1 MYDYFAYASGV
12 RQSHELSR
20 SALPDAPV
28 VDDHAGARAPVR
40 SMRSRSA
47 AGLRA
52 MARGTQHLA
61 NRVDPACL

>member
-1 MYDYFAYASGV
+1 MYDYFNYASGV

-28 VDDHAGARAPVR
+28 VDDYESAHAPVR
-40 SMRSRSA
+40 SMRRWSA
-47 AGLRA
+47 ARLRA
-52 MARGTQHLA
+52 MARGTHHLA